1 MVLFLALAH
10 GRHPVFGDRAKE
22 YEYGVAEFEAWPH
35 FVTTG
40 SPSLS
45 LGFLS
50 GSGIIMLSSL

>member
-1 MVLFLALAH
+1 M
-10 GRHPVFGDRAKE
+10 GDTLSLGIE
-22 YEYGVAEFEAWPH
+22 LNNISMGVTEFEAWPH

>member
-1 MVLFLALAH
+1 MGGTL
-10 GRHPVFGDRAKE
+10 PFGYRAKE
-22 YEYGVAEFEAWPH
+22 LVYGGPEFEAWPR